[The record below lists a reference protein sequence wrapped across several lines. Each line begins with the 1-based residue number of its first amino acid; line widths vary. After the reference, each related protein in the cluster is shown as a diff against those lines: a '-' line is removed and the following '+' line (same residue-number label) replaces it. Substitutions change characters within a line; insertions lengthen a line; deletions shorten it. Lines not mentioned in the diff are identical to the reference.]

1 MLSVCMGW
9 FKKRL
14 YKRRREQLQ
23 ATFHKNSNNLFLHVI
38 TGLELLTEPLEYK
51 GEEYVPLP
59 LTGQVN
65 SVVPTFAILLGRLE
79 FLQDNFQNTVQGGQ
93 YRELPDTLSKKSD
106 LLLPRWKDLYFET
119 MSSASVRQQLAV
131 IRERL
136 VSYEHV
142 YLTRS
147 NGAEEDALWR
157 QTQPILRE
165 LEAIVEHYL

>member
-14 YKRRREQLQ
+14 YKRRREQLL
-23 ATFHKNSNNLFLHVI
+23 ATFHKNSNNLYLHVI

-51 GEEYVPLP
+51 GKDYVPLS
-59 LTGQVN
+59 LSGQIN
-65 SVVPTFAILLGRLE
+65 SVVPTFKILFERLE
-79 FLQDNFQNTVQGGQ
+79 FMQANFQSTVQGGQ
-93 YRELPDTLSKKSD
+93 YRELPDNLSKKSD
-106 LLLPRWKDLYFET
+106 LLLPRWKDLYFNTLSGE
-119 MSSASVRQQLAV
+119 SVRQQLAV

-136 VSYEHV
+136 VSYEQI

-147 NGAEEDALWR
+147 NGAEEDVLWR